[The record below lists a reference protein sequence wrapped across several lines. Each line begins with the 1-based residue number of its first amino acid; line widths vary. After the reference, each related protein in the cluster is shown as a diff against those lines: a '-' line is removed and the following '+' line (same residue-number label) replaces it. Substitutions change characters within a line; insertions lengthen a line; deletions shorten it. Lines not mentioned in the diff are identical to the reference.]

1 MVIQDLFV
9 ERKEEMEIHDE
20 EKTFVPGRFQP
31 SAAEDVQAVKEM
43 LAAACAGRAPG
54 RKRIAFCF
62 QTTMQYRDWPVEK
75 FSALADRLAET
86 YGADIV
92 LTGIASHQARGAQI
106 VAGMKHPEAV
116 LDFIGKTSFLQLIA
130 LFREV
135 DALVSLDTGSAH
147 IAAAAGWPVVTIFTF
162 NSPEVYGAAVE
173 PSRAVCLHVPC
184 SGKAVCRRPGE
195 CRNSFCLDGI
205 TVEQVFQAATEIL

>member
-43 LAAACAGRAPG
+43 L
-54 RKRIAFCF
+54 
-62 QTTMQYRDWPVEK
+62 
-75 FSALADRLAET
+75 
-86 YGADIV
+86 
-92 LTGIASHQARGAQI
+92 
-106 VAGMKHPEAV
+106 
-116 LDFIGKTSFLQLIA
+116 
-130 LFREV
+130 
-135 DALVSLDTGSAH
+135 
-147 IAAAAGWPVVTIFTF
+147 AAAAGWPVVTIFTF